1 MGRIKTQQIKSAGN
15 ELFSR
20 YPDKFSGDFEKNKV
34 MVSEVAEI
42 RSKKIRNI
50 LAGYLTKKSKGKV

>member
-15 ELFSR
+15 DLHE
-20 YPDKFSGDFEKNKV
+20 KFGEKFTTDFEKNKEIV
-34 MVSEVAEI
+34 EQVAEV

-50 LAGYLTKKSKGKV
+50 LFLFMPG

>member
-15 ELFSR
+15 EIFSNHA
-20 YPDKFSGDFEKNKV
+20 DKFSKDFEKNKLAV
-34 MVSEVAEI
+34 AEVAEI

-50 LAGYLTKKSKGKV
+50 LAGYLTKKAKNKV